1 MNCELQYPFRPGW
14 RWKCFA
20 HCFWWHPRVLLTVSN
35 SEQHVS
41 IFGQKFPHFK
51 YLCKGFAHCSWWHPR
66 VLLTVSN
73 SEQHISIFGQK
84 FPHFKYLCKGFA
96 HCFWWHPRILLTVS
110 NSEQYISLY
119 GKCSNNFKNIS
130 SDGLIFFLFN
140 SIFCVFVAIYT

>member
-1 MNCELQYPFRPGW
+1 MSTWRCSFFVYLLWSQYFSDANMITITRRDFAKMNCELQYPFRPGW
-14 RWKCFA
+14 HCKCFA

-51 YLCKGFAHCSWWHPR
+51 YLCKG
-66 VLLTVSN
+66 L
-73 SEQHISIFGQK
+73 
-84 FPHFKYLCKGFA
+84 A